1 VKALAKSLAR
11 GRGATALSAAAARLR
26 AGAASLSDGAAAPAV
41 SEAKYLRV
49 LGERVREA
57 RARRGMT
64 RKILA
69 KDSGVS
75 ERYLAQLEGGQGNIS
90 ILLLRQIAQA
100 LDLRLETLIMEGPEP
115 PIELLHTTELLR
127 RLGATEIRRAH
138 QILLQEF
145 SGDSSAADANLR
157 RRARIALIGLRGAG
171 KSTLGAKL
179 AARLGVPFIELDRVI
194 EKECGVALSVIFDLY
209 GQSGFRRLE
218 RQCLE
223 QILERHPRFVL
234 ATGGSLVSEHATF
247 ERLLAA
253 CFTVWLRATPE
264 DHMQRVIAQ
273 GDMRP
278 MAENRESMADL
289 RRILSV
295 REPLYGEADIAVDT
309 SGRSLGESFDALLKA
324 AQATAAQE
332 SARGNS

>member
-1 VKALAKSLAR
+1 MKALAKANVASR
-11 GRGATALSAAAARLR
+11 ATATTI
-26 AGAASLSDGAAAPAV
+26 APRV
-41 SEAKYLRV
+41 PGRVYLRM

-75 ERYLAQLEGGQGNIS
+75 ERYLAQLEGGLGNIS

-115 PIELLHTTELLR
+115 PVELMHTTELLR
-127 RLGATEIRRAH
+127 RLGPGEIRRAH
-138 QILLQEF
+138 QMLQKNF
-145 SGDSSAADANLR
+145 SSELGAADVDAR
-157 RRARIALIGLRGAG
+157 RSRIALIGLRGAG

-179 AARLGVPFIELDRVI
+179 AKRLDVPFIELDRVI
-194 EKECGVALSVIFDLY
+194 EQECGVTLSVIFDLY

-295 REPLYGEADIAVDT
+295 REPLYGAADIAVET
-309 SGRSLGESFDALLKA
+309 SGRSLGESFDALLRA
-324 AQATAAQE
+324 TQATAVRE